1 MLRGITRSIGLVA
14 TTFLLLCIPAWT
26 CPANEE
32 KPNIVVIFI
41 DDMGFADPSCFG
53 NPMSKTPN
61 IDRLARAGIKLTNFY
76 VTSPICSPS
85 RVAIT
90 TGQYHGRWGI
100 HSYLNSRAANKARG
114 MKNYLDASA
123 PTTAK
128 KLKTVGYATGHFG
141 KWHMGGGRD
150 VDDAPLPQAYGF
162 DESLV
167 SFEGLGDRII
177 SNTNALEKAKALGH
191 GTIIAC
197 ERIDRSRI
205 QVDYTIDFIR
215 RNKDKPFYVR
225 FFPNDVHGAHIP
237 AKGTEDKY
245 KSVSDNPYDWAF
257 LAVLENM
264 DNQIGR
270 IIDEIEHLGLS
281 KRTLIIF
288 TSDNGPSDGAK
299 KYLNG
304 EKPAGFAGIYRGR
317 KWSIYEGGIR
327 MPFIAVWPGKI
338 KAGTQDDTSIMSTLD
353 LSPTIC
359 KIAGVE
365 VEENLDGIDRSSV
378 LLGTPSGRL
387 PLFWQ
392 YGHPHSVLKGGLVKH
407 LSPTFA
413 MREGDYKFM
422 INPDGSEAQ
431 LFNLANDP
439 SESTNLFDQQPT
451 RVASMTQSLGQWAH
465 GIGYAFDRQVKPA
478 KPGPMIAV
486 VAGNQML
493 NFNNVGG
500 VIGNHKK
507 LTFDGSNF
515 LDLPT
520 FRLPKIAGGRN
531 LQIKGRITPR
541 SNHGVIFAHGDHV
554 NGYAIYMSQGLLC
567 FATCVNGER
576 EVVASTAPITQT
588 VDFEANWNNKGA
600 MLLKINKML
609 VSKPKTVQLL
619 SVEPTESIQIGG
631 DAGQQV
637 GDYKSSKGFSGI
649 IENLTFKYPI
659 GS

>member
-1 MLRGITRSIGLVA
+1 MSVLKTVRTRLVV
-14 TTFLLLCIPAWT
+14 LLLMGLGSIPWSIY
-26 CPANEE
+26 ANDE

-53 NPMSKTPN
+53 NPMIKTPN

-85 RVAIT
+85 RVSIT

-100 HSYLNSRAANKARG
+100 HSYLNSRSANKARG

-128 KLKTVGYATGHFG
+128 KLKAEGYATGHFG

-167 SFEGLGDRII
+167 HFEGLGDRII
-177 SNTNALEKAKALGH
+177 SNTKGLSKAQALGH
-191 GTIIAC
+191 GRIIPC
-197 ERIDRSRI
+197 DRFDRSKI

-237 AKGTEDKY
+237 AFGEEDNY
-245 KSVSDNPYDWAF
+245 KHLSDNPYDWAF
-257 LAVLENM
+257 LAVLKNM
-264 DNQIGR
+264 DDHIGR
-270 IIDEIEHLGLS
+270 IIDEIENLGLS
-281 KRTLIIF
+281 KKTLIIF
-288 TSDNGPSDGAK
+288 TSDNGPSDGAR
-299 KYLNG
+299 KYLQG
-304 EKPAGFAGIYRGR
+304 QKPAGFAGIYRGR
-317 KWSIYEGGIR
+317 KWSNYEGGIR
-327 MPFIAVWPGKI
+327 MPFIAVWPGHI
-338 KAGTQDDTSIMSTLD
+338 TPGSEDNSSIMSTLD

-359 KIAGVE
+359 KIVGVK
-365 VEENLDGIDRSSV
+365 VENNLDGIDRSRV
-378 LLGTPSGRL
+378 LFGTPSDRK

-392 YGHPHSVLKGGLVKH
+392 YGHPHSVLKGGLPKH

-413 MREGDYKFM
+413 MRQGPYKYM
-422 INPDGSEAQ
+422 VNPDGSEAQ
-431 LFNLANDP
+431 LYDLVKDP
-439 SESTNLFDQQPT
+439 SETTNLFDEEPSL
-451 RVASMTQSLGQWAH
+451 VATLSKALGQWAH
-465 GIGYAFDRQVKPA
+465 DIGYEFDRNVNPK

-493 NFNNVGG
+493 NFNNRGDVK
-500 VIGNHKK
+500 GNHQK

-515 LDLPT
+515 LDLSA

-531 LQIKGRITPR
+531 LQIKGRIH
-541 SNHGVIFAHGDHV
+541 SQSKNGVIYAHGDHQ
-554 NGYAIYMSQGLLC
+554 NGYAVYLSNGHLTFDTCIDGNRHTITSDTPIPQG
-567 FATCVNGER
+567 VN
-576 EVVASTAPITQT
+576 
-588 VDFEANWNNKGA
+588 FEASWNNKGA
-600 MLLKINKML
+600 MLLKINKKL
-609 VSKPKTVQLL
+609 VGKPKQVGVLTI
-619 SVEPTESIQIGG
+619 EPVGSIQIGG
-631 DAGQQV
+631 DAGIPV
-637 GDYKSSKGFSGI
+637 GPYNSPNGFFGT
-649 IENLTFKYPI
+649 IENLTSKHPI

>member
-1 MLRGITRSIGLVA
+1 
-14 TTFLLLCIPAWT
+14 
-26 CPANEE
+26 
-32 KPNIVVIFI
+32 
-41 DDMGFADPSCFG
+41 
-53 NPMSKTPN
+53 
-61 IDRLARAGIKLTNFY
+61 
-76 VTSPICSPS
+76 
-85 RVAIT
+85 
-90 TGQYHGRWGI
+90 
-100 HSYLNSRAANKARG
+100 
-114 MKNYLDASA
+114 MKNYLDAFA

-270 IIDEIEHLGLS
+270 IIDEIEHLGVS

-338 KAGTQDDTSIMSTLD
+338 KAGTQDDTSIMSTLE
-353 LSPTIC
+353 L
-359 KIAGVE
+359 
-365 VEENLDGIDRSSV
+365 
-378 LLGTPSGRL
+378 
-387 PLFWQ
+387 
-392 YGHPHSVLKGGLVKH
+392 
-407 LSPTFA
+407 
-413 MREGDYKFM
+413 
-422 INPDGSEAQ
+422 
-431 LFNLANDP
+431 
-439 SESTNLFDQQPT
+439 
-451 RVASMTQSLGQWAH
+451 
-465 GIGYAFDRQVKPA
+465 
-478 KPGPMIAV
+478 
-486 VAGNQML
+486 
-493 NFNNVGG
+493 
-500 VIGNHKK
+500 
-507 LTFDGSNF
+507 
-515 LDLPT
+515 
-520 FRLPKIAGGRN
+520 
-531 LQIKGRITPR
+531 
-541 SNHGVIFAHGDHV
+541 
-554 NGYAIYMSQGLLC
+554 
-567 FATCVNGER
+567 
-576 EVVASTAPITQT
+576 
-588 VDFEANWNNKGA
+588 
-600 MLLKINKML
+600 
-609 VSKPKTVQLL
+609 
-619 SVEPTESIQIGG
+619 
-631 DAGQQV
+631 
-637 GDYKSSKGFSGI
+637 
-649 IENLTFKYPI
+649 
-659 GS
+659 